1 MKTKVLL
8 KKLCL
13 VVALVLAVVVW
24 VAVYL
29 LYLLYLPFGIV
40 RAFIDIDGFK
50 EFWECL
56 DDCFHS
62 MKIWFLKGWAK

>member
-29 LYLLYLPFGIV
+29 LYLPVGIV
-40 RAFIDIDGFK
+40 REHRVIDGFK

>member
-13 VVALVLAVVVW
+13 VVALVLAVVTW
-24 VAVYL
+24 GAV
-29 LYLLYLPFGIV
+29 YLLYLPFGIV

-50 EFWECL
+50 EFLGCL

>member
-8 KKLCL
+8 KKFCL
-13 VVALVLAVVVW
+13 VVALVLVVVAW
-24 VAVYL
+24 VAV
-29 LYLLYLPFGIV
+29 YLLYLPFGIV

-50 EFWECL
+50 EFWGCL
-56 DDCFHS
+56 DDCLHS

>member
-29 LYLLYLPFGIV
+29 LYLPFGIV

-50 EFWECL
+50 ARRNTKESRTLRNVC
-56 DDCFHS
+56 
-62 MKIWFLKGWAK
+62 A

>member
-8 KKLCL
+8 KKFCL

-29 LYLLYLPFGIV
+29 LYLPFGIA

-50 EFWECL
+50 EF
-56 DDCFHS
+56 
-62 MKIWFLKGWAK
+62 

>member
-1 MKTKVLL
+1 MKTTVLL
-8 KKLCL
+8 KKFCL
-13 VVALVLAVVVW
+13 GVALVLAVVAW

-29 LYLLYLPFGIV
+29 LYLPFGIA

>member
-1 MKTKVLL
+1 MKTKVIL

-29 LYLLYLPFGIV
+29 LYLPFGIV
-40 RAFIDIDGFK
+40 RAFIDGFK
-50 EFWECL
+50 EFWGCL